1 MKALICGVSDQDG
14 SLLARLLLE
23 KNYQVFGTSRDA
35 DVNNFSNLTAL
46 GIFDDVVK
54 LSMAPSDFQNVLQ
67 IVSSID
73 PDEIYNLTGQSS
85 VGLSFEQPAETMTSI
100 AQGTLNILE
109 AIRYTGSTARF
120 YNAGSCECFGNTC
133 DSAADETTPFSPCS
147 PYGVA
152 KASAFWMVNNYR
164 HAYNLHACTG
174 ILFNHESALRPER
187 LVTQK
192 IVHAAANISHGHQ
205 TSLRLGNINIQR
217 DWGFAPEY
225 VEAMHMMLQIDEP
238 DDFVIATGETVSL
251 KYFLATAFEYFNLDW
266 QAHVEL
272 DDRLLRPTD
281 IPVSRANPH
290 KANTILKWQPK
301 VNVEGLIHKMCEAAN
316 QKLC

>member
-1 MKALICGVSDQDG
+1 MKALICGVSGQDG

-35 DVNNFSNLTAL
+35 DLNNFSNLTTL

-85 VGLSFEQPAETMTSI
+85 VGLSFEQPAETMASI
-100 AQGTLNILE
+100 AQGTLNIVE

-120 YNAGSCECFGNTC
+120 YNAGSCECFGNTG

-192 IVHAAANISHGHQ
+192 LSMRPPISLMGTRPACALETSISNVIGALHQ
-205 TSLRLGNINIQR
+205 NMSKRCI
-217 DWGFAPEY
+217 
-225 VEAMHMMLQIDEP
+225 
-238 DDFVIATGETVSL
+238 
-251 KYFLATAFEYFNLDW
+251 
-266 QAHVEL
+266 
-272 DDRLLRPTD
+272 
-281 IPVSRANPH
+281 
-290 KANTILKWQPK
+290 
-301 VNVEGLIHKMCEAAN
+301 
-316 QKLC
+316 